1 MVDKDGQCLMHV
13 RRGQCTRR
21 DCPFGHDGTKG
32 ADAAEDNQQ
41 TPPPDPPTP
50 PAPAIR
56 PTRDPTCYSPA
67 ARAAAQRGRTQ
78 FAVLHEDKAGRSR
91 DHKVGSEEFFAPGT
105 RTASGGLKPRCTQ
118 KVQEDDSDC
127 EDY

>member
-21 DCPFGHDGTKG
+21 NCPFGHDGTK
-32 ADAAEDNQQ
+32 DAGVTGDA
-41 TPPPDPPTP
+41 PPTP
-50 PAPAIR
+50 PAPGIR
-56 PTRDPTCYSPA
+56 PTGDLACYSPT
-67 ARAAAQRGRTQ
+67 ARAAAQRGLTQ
-78 FAVLHEDKAGRSR
+78 FAVLHEDKAVRSR
-91 DHKVGSEEFFAPGT
+91 DHKVSSEEFFAPGT
-105 RTASGGLKPRCTQ
+105 RTASGGLKPRWTQ